1 MKNREFGNSGIY
13 TSPVTFG
20 SMRLNP
26 QRLDLDS
33 AVKLITHLY
42 QGGVNTFHSSHEYE
56 TDSFFCQ
63 VMEEF
68 RRGHP
73 QAEIVHIAKIGVPH
87 FDENQFAG
95 HKLSTLIEAR
105 LKALGTERIDI
116 VQWLVRHQPNE
127 DKYRLAILKECQ
139 QELNSTWS
147 RLQQEG
153 KVGVLT
159 SFPYSVPFAK
169 EVLTTPSCQGLVTYL
184 NPLELEMVSFLDEM
198 AEAGQGYV
206 AIRPLYAGLITTEQ
220 LNQHRATSA
229 EPAASELKIDRQ
241 KEKICSLLHALD
253 LSAKDATRFAIQFP
267 LLHPAVSS
275 VMLSVTSLEHAEQAI
290 KAADS
295 AVINQDVFNQAV
307 SCMASLN

>member
-13 TSPVTFG
+13 ISPITFG

-26 QRLDLDS
+26 QRIGFDS

-42 QGGVNTFHSSHEYE
+42 EGGVNTFHSSHEYE

-68 RRGHP
+68 RRVNP

-87 FDENQFAG
+87 FDEVQFNG
-95 HKLSTLIEAR
+95 TKLSTLIEAR

-127 DKYRLAILKECQ
+127 DKYRLAILTECQ
-139 QELNSTWS
+139 QELNSTWES
-147 RLQQEG
+147 LQKEG

-169 EVLTTPSCQGLVTYL
+169 EVLTTPSCRGLVTYL
-184 NPLELEMVSFLDEM
+184 NPFELDMVFLLDGM
-198 AEAGQGYV
+198 AKAGQGYV

-220 LNQHRATSA
+220 LNQHHDPSDV
-229 EPAASELKIDRQ
+229 PSASELKIYRQ
-241 KEKICSLLHALD
+241 KQKFCSLLKALD
-253 LSAKDATRFAIQFP
+253 LSEQDATRFAIQFP

-275 VMLSVTSLEHAEQAI
+275 VMLSVTSREHADEVM
-290 KAADS
+290 KAVDS
-295 AVINQDVFNQAV
+295 AVINQDAFNQAV
-307 SCMASLN
+307 SSITSFN